1 MTDLAKRFP
10 AWRRRPDLRGAV
22 VPIALVLLWWLAT
35 TLEWVDT
42 KLVASPP
49 AVLDAF
55 WQAATSGELWHNLA
69 ASLQRNLSGFVIGGL
84 IGLAFGSAL
93 GLSRLAERLV
103 GPTFHAAKQIA
114 LFAWIPLLSAW
125 FGFGE
130 PAKVAFIA
138 LAVFYPVALNS
149 FEGIRATP
157 IELYEVARVL
167 GLSPAQRLFK
177 LVLPSAAPA
186 IFTGLH
192 LGLIYA
198 WLATIGAEYFFSAGP
213 GIGNAMIDGRE
224 HFEMDQ
230 VLYGLVVVGAV
241 GLLLNRLA
249 AWIET
254 RTLAWRVRPH

>member
-1 MTDLAKRFP
+1 MTDLAKRL
-10 AWRRRPDLRGAV
+10 PDLRGWV
-22 VPIALVLLWWLAT
+22 VPVGLLLLWWLAT
-35 TLEWVDT
+35 AQQWVDT
-42 KLVASPP
+42 KLVASPL
-49 AVLDAF
+49 AVVEAA
-55 WQAATSGELWHNLA
+55 WQAAVSGELVNNLG
-69 ASLQRNLSGFVIGGL
+69 ASLQRNLTGFALGGL
-84 IGLAFGSAL
+84 LGLLFGTLL

-103 GPTFHAAKQIA
+103 GPTFHTAKQIA

-130 PAKVAFIA
+130 PAKLAFIA

-149 FEGIRATP
+149 FEGIRATRH
-157 IELYEVARVL
+157 ELYEVARVL
-167 GLSPAQRLFK
+167 GLSPAQRLCK

-213 GIGNAMIDGRE
+213 GIGNSMIDGRE

-230 VLYGLVVVGAV
+230 VLYGLLVVGSV

-249 AWIET
+249 TWIET
-254 RTLAWRVRPH
+254 RTLAWRVRSH

>member
-1 MTDLAKRFP
+1 MSDATLSK
-10 AWRRRPDLRGAV
+10 PDLRGWAV
-22 VPIALVLLWWLAT
+22 PVGLVLLWWLAT
-35 TLEWVDT
+35 DRQWVDT
-42 KLVASPP
+42 RIVPGPP
-49 AVLDAF
+49 AVVEAA
-55 WQAATSGELWHNLA
+55 WQAARGGELAHNLG
-69 ASLQRNLSGFVIGGL
+69 ASLGRNLAGFALGSL
-84 IGLAFGSAL
+84 IGLPFGVLL
-93 GLSRLAERLV
+93 GLSRLAERLA

-130 PAKVAFIA
+130 PAKVAFVA
-138 LAVFYPVALNS
+138 LSVFYPVALNS
-149 FEGIRATP
+149 FEGIRATRR
-157 IELYEVARVL
+157 ELYEVARVL
-167 GLSPAQRLFK
+167 GLSPAQRLFR

-213 GIGNAMIDGRE
+213 GIGNSMIDGRE

-230 VLYGLVVVGAV
+230 VIYGVLVVGGV

-249 AWIET
+249 AWIES
-254 RTLAWRVRPH
+254 RTLAWRAGNR

>member
-1 MTDLAKRFP
+1 MSEATRK
-10 AWRRRPDLRGAV
+10 RPDLRGWV
-22 VPIALVLLWWLAT
+22 VPGVLLLLWWLAT
-35 TLEWVDT
+35 AQEWVDT
-42 KLVASPP
+42 RLVASPA
-49 AVLDAF
+49 AVLETA
-55 WQAATSGELWHNLA
+55 WQAAASGELWRSLA
-69 ASLQRNLSGFVIGGL
+69 ASLGRNLSGFALGSLAGLVFGGL
-84 IGLAFGSAL
+84 L
-93 GLSRLAERLV
+93 GLSRLAERLA
-103 GPTFHAAKQIA
+103 GPTFHALKQIA

-149 FEGIRATP
+149 FEGIRATRH
-157 IELYEVARVL
+157 ELLEVARVL

-198 WLATIGAEYFFSAGP
+198 WLATLGAEYFFSAGP
-213 GIGNAMIDGRE
+213 GIGNTMIDGRE

-230 VLYGLVVVGAV
+230 VIYGLLVVGAV
-241 GLLLNRLA
+241 GLVLNRLA

-254 RTLAWRVRPH
+254 RALAWRAGGR

>member
-1 MTDLAKRFP
+1 MSAFKAFLTGH
-10 AWRRRPDLRGAV
+10 RPDLRGWV
-22 VPIALVLLWWLAT
+22 VPIALCLLWWLAADQQ
-35 TLEWVDT
+35 WADT
-42 KLVASPP
+42 RLLASP
-49 AVLDAF
+49 ATVLDSA
-55 WQAATSGELWHNLA
+55 WQAAAMGELWHNLA
-69 ASLQRNLSGFVIGGL
+69 ASLQRNLSGFVLGGL
-84 IGLAFGSAL
+84 IGLAFGTAL

-149 FEGIRATP
+149 FEGIRATRA
-157 IELYEVARVL
+157 ELYEVARVL
-167 GLSPAQRLFK
+167 GLSPLQRLFR

-213 GIGNAMIDGRE
+213 GIGNTLIDGRE
-224 HFEMDQ
+224 HFDMAQ

-249 AWIET
+249 AWIEA
-254 RTLAWRVRPH
+254 RTLAWRTPH

>member
-1 MTDLAKRFP
+1 MSASLLKK
-10 AWRRRPDLRGAV
+10 RPDLRGAV
-22 VPIALVLLWWLAT
+22 VPVGLLLLWWLAAA
-35 TLEWVDT
+35 LHWVDT
-42 KLVASPP
+42 KIVASPP
-49 AVLDAF
+49 AVLEAA
-55 WQAATSGELWHNLA
+55 WQAAASGELWRNLG
-69 ASLQRNLSGFVIGGL
+69 ASLQRNLSGFVLGGL
-84 IGLAFGSAL
+84 LGLAFGSLL
-93 GLSRLAERLV
+93 GLSRLAERLA

-130 PAKVAFIA
+130 PAKVAFVA

-149 FEGIRATP
+149 FEGIRATRV
-157 IELYEVARVL
+157 ELYEVARVL
-167 GLSPAQRLFK
+167 GLSPAQRLFT

-213 GIGNAMIDGRE
+213 GIGNTMIDGRE
-224 HFEMDQ
+224 HFDMDQ
-230 VLYGLVVVGAV
+230 VLYGLLVVGAV

-249 AWIET
+249 GWLES

>member
-1 MTDLAKRFP
+1 MSEATRK
-10 AWRRRPDLRGAV
+10 RPDLRGWV
-22 VPIALVLLWWLAT
+22 VPAALLLLWWLAT
-35 TLEWVDT
+35 ALDWVDT
-42 KLVASPP
+42 RLIASPA
-49 AVLDAF
+49 AVLETA
-55 WQAATSGELWHNLA
+55 WQAAASGELWRGLA
-69 ASLQRNLSGFVIGGL
+69 ASLGRNLSGFALGSL
-84 IGLAFGSAL
+84 AGLAFGVLL

-103 GPTFHAAKQIA
+103 GPTFHALKQIA

-149 FEGIRATP
+149 FEGIRATRR
-157 IELYEVARVL
+157 ELLEVARVL
-167 GLSPAQRLFK
+167 GLTPTQRLFK

-198 WLATIGAEYFFSAGP
+198 WLATLGAEYFFSAGP
-213 GIGNAMIDGRE
+213 GIGNTMIDGRE

-230 VLYGLVVVGAV
+230 VIYGLLVVGAV
-241 GLLLNRLA
+241 GLVLNRLA

-254 RTLAWRVRPH
+254 RALAWRAGGR

>member
-1 MTDLAKRFP
+1 MSEATRK
-10 AWRRRPDLRGAV
+10 RPDLRGWV
-22 VPIALVLLWWLAT
+22 VPAALLLLWWLAT
-35 TLEWVDT
+35 ALGWVDT
-42 KLVASPP
+42 RLIASPA
-49 AVLDAF
+49 AVLEAA
-55 WQAATSGELWHNLA
+55 WQAAASGELWQGLA
-69 ASLQRNLSGFVIGGL
+69 ASLGRNLSGFALGSL
-84 IGLAFGSAL
+84 AGLAFGGLL

-103 GPTFHAAKQIA
+103 GPTFHALKQIA

-149 FEGIRATP
+149 FEGIRATRH
-157 IELYEVARVL
+157 ELLEVARVL
-167 GLSPAQRLFK
+167 GLTPTQRLFK

-198 WLATIGAEYFFSAGP
+198 WLATLGAEYFFSAGP
-213 GIGNAMIDGRE
+213 GIGNTMIDGRE

-230 VLYGLVVVGAV
+230 VIYGLVVVGSV

-249 AWIET
+249 AWIEA
-254 RTLAWRVRPH
+254 RALAWRTGGR

>member
-1 MTDLAKRFP
+1 MSAFKSFF
-10 AWRRRPDLRGAV
+10 AGRRPDLRGWV
-22 VPIALVLLWWLAT
+22 VPLALGLLWWLAADQQ
-35 TLEWVDT
+35 WADT
-42 KLVASPP
+42 RLLASPA
-49 AVLDAF
+49 AVLDSA
-55 WQAATSGELWHNLA
+55 WQAAASGELWHNLA
-69 ASLQRNLSGFVIGGL
+69 ASLQRNLTGFLLGGL
-84 IGLAFGSAL
+84 IGLAFGTAL

-149 FEGIRATP
+149 FEGIRATR

-167 GLSPAQRLFK
+167 GLSPLQRLFR

-213 GIGNAMIDGRE
+213 GIGNTLIDGRE
-224 HFEMDQ
+224 HFDMAQ

-254 RTLAWRVRPH
+254 RTLAWRTPH

>member
-1 MTDLAKRFP
+1 M
-10 AWRRRPDLRGAV
+10 
-22 VPIALVLLWWLAT
+22 
-35 TLEWVDT
+35 
-42 KLVASPP
+42 
-49 AVLDAF
+49 
-55 WQAATSGELWHNLA
+55 
-69 ASLQRNLSGFVIGGL
+69 
-84 IGLAFGSAL
+84 
-93 GLSRLAERLV
+93 
-103 GPTFHAAKQIA
+103 
-114 LFAWIPLLSAW
+114 
-125 FGFGE
+125 
-130 PAKVAFIA
+130 
-138 LAVFYPVALNS
+138 
-149 FEGIRATP
+149 IRATRA
-157 IELYEVARVL
+157 ELYEVARVL

-213 GIGNAMIDGRE
+213 GIGNSMIDGRE

-230 VLYGLVVVGAV
+230 VLYGLVVVGSV

>member
-1 MTDLAKRFP
+1 MSEATRK
-10 AWRRRPDLRGAV
+10 RPDLRGWV
-22 VPIALVLLWWLAT
+22 VPGVLLLLWWLAT
-35 TLEWVDT
+35 AQEWVDT
-42 KLVASPP
+42 KLVASPA
-49 AVLDAF
+49 AVLETA
-55 WQAATSGELWHNLA
+55 WQAAASGELWRSLA
-69 ASLQRNLSGFVIGGL
+69 ASLGRNLSGFALGSLAGLVFGGL
-84 IGLAFGSAL
+84 L
-93 GLSRLAERLV
+93 GLSRLAERLA
-103 GPTFHAAKQIA
+103 GPTFHALKQIA

-149 FEGIRATP
+149 FEGIRATRH
-157 IELYEVARVL
+157 ELLEVARVL

-198 WLATIGAEYFFSAGP
+198 WLATLGAEYFFSAGP
-213 GIGNAMIDGRE
+213 GIGNTMIDGRE

-230 VLYGLVVVGAV
+230 VIYGLLVVGAV
-241 GLLLNRLA
+241 GLVLNRLA

-254 RTLAWRVRPH
+254 RALAWRAGGR